1 MSFLAVEHR
10 PYAPPARPENRPHPA
25 LQNKLRWIILLKVV
39 GSTKYSNPTTSR
51 YEDKAT
57 IGLFHAHLLGIPS
70 PKWVC
75 LTTPH
80 PTGSTAPAEEIICF
94 CERWAAEALF
104 ALTTMTACSQRVE
117 LRAA

>member
-1 MSFLAVEHR
+1 MEAVEYVNSTDTHFK
-10 PYAPPARPENRPHPA
+10 HSF
-25 LQNKLRWIILLKVV
+25 QLRLSSL
-39 GSTKYSNPTTSR
+39 TS
-51 YEDKAT
+51 
-57 IGLFHAHLLGIPS
+57 IGLSRAHLLGIPS

-80 PTGSTAPAEEIICF
+80 PSTAPAEEIICF

>member
-1 MSFLAVEHR
+1 M
-10 PYAPPARPENRPHPA
+10 
-25 LQNKLRWIILLKVV
+25 KT
-39 GSTKYSNPTTSR
+39 STASGIYRSSYDMR
-51 YEDKAT
+51 
-57 IGLFHAHLLGIPS
+57 IGLSRAHLLGIPS

-80 PTGSTAPAEEIICF
+80 PSTAPAEEIICF

>member
-1 MSFLAVEHR
+1 MPNANL
-10 PYAPPARPENRPHPA
+10 
-25 LQNKLRWIILLKVV
+25 
-39 GSTKYSNPTTSR
+39 STLGFRRSG
-51 YEDKAT
+51 
-57 IGLFHAHLLGIPS
+57 IGLFHAHLLGTPS

-80 PTGSTAPAEEIICF
+80 PSTAPAEEIISF

>member
-1 MSFLAVEHR
+1 
-10 PYAPPARPENRPHPA
+10 
-25 LQNKLRWIILLKVV
+25 
-39 GSTKYSNPTTSR
+39 
-51 YEDKAT
+51 
-57 IGLFHAHLLGIPS
+57 LLGTPS

-80 PTGSTAPAEEIICF
+80 PSTAPAEEIICF
-94 CERWAAEALF
+94 CDRWAAEALF

>member
-1 MSFLAVEHR
+1 MDNTQHG
-10 PYAPPARPENRPHPA
+10 
-25 LQNKLRWIILLKVV
+25 LRELSQSLRVGGLL
-39 GSTKYSNPTTSR
+39 YR
-51 YEDKAT
+51 YEYP
-57 IGLFHAHLLGIPS
+57 IGLIQVHLLGTPS

-80 PTGSTAPAEEIICF
+80 PSTAPAEEIISF

>member
-1 MSFLAVEHR
+1 MV
-10 PYAPPARPENRPHPA
+10 YWWPAAR
-25 LQNKLRWIILLKVV
+25 
-39 GSTKYSNPTTSR
+39 GSYGRASYYSR
-51 YEDKAT
+51 EAG
-57 IGLFHAHLLGIPS
+57 IGLFQVHLLGPPS

-80 PTGSTAPAEEIICF
+80 PSTAPAEEIICF

>member
-1 MSFLAVEHR
+1 MLAR
-10 PYAPPARPENRPHPA
+10 AGN
-25 LQNKLRWIILLKVV
+25 L
-39 GSTKYSNPTTSR
+39 S
-51 YEDKAT
+51 
-57 IGLFHAHLLGIPS
+57 IGLSRAHLLGIPS

-80 PTGSTAPAEEIICF
+80 PSTAPAEEIICF

-117 LRAA
+117 LRAAWALDTAVRCDV